1 MELQVK
7 EFMFNFEGGGWNTVY
22 AKTKRGAITKALKE
36 YKDSDTLNPIAS
48 TFKRADKNLC
58 SLVLL
63 TNLQNIIWA

>member
-36 YKDSDTLNPIAS
+36 YKNDDDLNPIAS
-48 TFKRADKNLC
+48 TFERVDKNPESYRSAL
-58 SLVLL
+58 SLFY
-63 TNLQNIIWA
+63 

>member
-36 YKDSDTLNPIAS
+36 YKDSNTLNPIAS
-48 TFKRADKNLC
+48 PFKRVDKNPEAYKTC
-58 SLVLL
+58 MSLFY
-63 TNLQNIIWA
+63 